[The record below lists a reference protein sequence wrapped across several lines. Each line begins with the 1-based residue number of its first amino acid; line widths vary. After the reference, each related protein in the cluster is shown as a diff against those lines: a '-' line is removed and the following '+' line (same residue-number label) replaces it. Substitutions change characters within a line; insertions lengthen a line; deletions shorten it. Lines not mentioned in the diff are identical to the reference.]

1 MKDTGVLT
9 LQETL
14 STIKKIGTI
23 LNSSFELSELL
34 STIMSLSSEI
44 MNAEAS
50 SLMLLDVKTNELVFS
65 VVTGSTSSKLKE
77 IRVPVGKGI
86 AGWVAENDK
95 PLIIEDVSKDE
106 RFYKKADEKSTFKT
120 KSILC
125 VPLKVKDKII
135 GVLQV
140 LNKRGGNPFN
150 NDDLTLFSVMAHM
163 AALAIENARL
173 IKAGIEKEKFEQ
185 EIKIAQS
192 LQMSI
197 LPKKFEYFS
206 NIELSGKSVPARIA
220 GGDFFECIKL
230 NENEMFMLIA
240 DVSGKG
246 VGAASL
252 TMVLMTFIRASVSAH
267 PDDLDIKDLFFKINN
282 FMINELAV
290 DLFIT
295 VFALKYNVKTFELTY
310 VNAGHNEP
318 IICSASD
325 KEIKLL
331 ESDGIVLGM
340 LEDIELFE
348 HKRFL
353 ECGDILFLYTDGV
366 TECIN
371 ENEDQFGEDRLHN
384 FIKKSFDMKLKDMRN
399 SLIEEIKKFCG
410 DRDQFDDISLL
421 ILRNKGVFQ
430 S

>member
-1 MKDTGVLT
+1 
-9 LQETL
+9 
-14 STIKKIGTI
+14 
-23 LNSSFELSELL
+23 
-34 STIMSLSSEI
+34 
-44 MNAEAS
+44 
-50 SLMLLDVKTNELVFS
+50 
-65 VVTGSTSSKLKE
+65 E

-353 ECGDILFLYTDGV
+353 EYGDILFLYTDGV

-410 DRDQFDDISLL
+410 DR
-421 ILRNKGVFQ
+421 
-430 S
+430 